1 MGTKN
6 KMPQRLTVADKQ
18 MVIASLRK
26 CASGGDSCD
35 GCAYVKGRFPCRMRE
50 LMSDAATLLERDN

>member
-18 MVIASLRK
+18 TVIASLRK

-35 GCAYVKGRFPCRMRE
+35 GCAYITGRYTCRMRD